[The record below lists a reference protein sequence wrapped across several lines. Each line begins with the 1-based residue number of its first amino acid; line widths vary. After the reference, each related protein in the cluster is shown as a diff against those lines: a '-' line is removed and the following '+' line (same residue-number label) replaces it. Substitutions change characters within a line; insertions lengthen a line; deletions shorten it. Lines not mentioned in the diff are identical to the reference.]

1 MRTNTRYKEIYAAIK
16 QDIEAGV
23 YPINQKLPQ
32 GRLLAEK
39 YQVSELTRST

>member
-23 YPINQKLPQ
+23 YPIKH
-32 GRLLAEK
+32 LLQ
-39 YQVSELTRST
+39 Y

>member
-23 YPINQKLPQ
+23 YPIISAYSF
-32 GRLLAEK
+32 G
-39 YQVSELTRST
+39 

>member
-23 YPINQKLPQ
+23 YPLTKSYPKVVFLQKNI
-32 GRLLAEK
+32 
-39 YQVSELTRST
+39 RSAN

>member
-23 YPINQKLPQ
+23 YPINQSYPKVVFLQ
-32 GRLLAEK
+32 K
-39 YQVSELTRST
+39 NIRSAN

>member
-23 YPINQKLPQ
+23 YPINQKVTP
-32 GRLLAEK
+32 
-39 YQVSELTRST
+39 RSSSCRKNIKSAN

>member
-23 YPINQKLPQ
+23 YQLIKSYPKVVFLQKNI
-32 GRLLAEK
+32 
-39 YQVSELTRST
+39 RSAN